1 MNGTV
6 RTCVESLCVL
16 SLEIC
21 ADFCLLFQIHVNP
34 LAAVSEIFSPF
45 LGHFCSCS
53 RVLGSDTSM
62 LGLGFLVLVAD
73 LCCLFYFG
81 LFW

>member
-1 MNGTV
+1 MSILW
-6 RTCVESLCVL
+6 RPFLK
-16 SLEIC
+16 
-21 ADFCLLFQIHVNP
+21 F
-34 LAAVSEIFSPF
+34 FSPF

-81 LFW
+81 NFVGRSGWGFQYGVFCILLILGFQLS